1 MANEQNLIPFNKQ
14 TEEEQREKARK
25 GGIASGVARRKR
37 KAMKENLELLL
48 SLEVKDKKAKGFMK
62 SLGIKDE
69 DMDNQMAINV
79 SLLGKALKGDIQAY
93 KEIRD
98 TIGEKPKEQVEI
110 EGNINTTNPLEG
122 LSTEEIRKAIEMM
135 KNDSKE

>member
-48 SLEVKDKKAKGFMK
+48 SLKVQDKKIKAVMK
-62 SLGIKDE
+62 ALGIKE
-69 DMDNQMAINV
+69 SEMTNQMAMQVAMLNQ
-79 SLLGKALKGDIQAY
+79 SLKGNVQAY
-93 KEIRD
+93 KELRD
-98 TIGEKPKEQVEI
+98 TVEGKPTDNIKVD
-110 EGNINTTNPLEG
+110 GNINTTNPLES
-122 LSTEEIRKAIEMM
+122 LSTEEIRKAIELMNNG
-135 KNDSKE
+135 KD

>member
-48 SLEVKDKKAKGFMK
+48 SLKVQDKKIKAVMK
-62 SLGIKDE
+62 ALGIKE
-69 DMDNQMAINV
+69 SEMTNQMAMQVAMLNQ
-79 SLLGKALKGDIQAY
+79 SLKGNVQAY
-93 KEIRD
+93 KELRD
-98 TIGEKPKEQVEI
+98 TVEGKPTDNIKVD
-110 EGNINTTNPLEG
+110 GNINTTNPLEN
-122 LSTEEIRKAIEMM
+122 LSTEEIRKAIELM
-135 KNDSKE
+135 NDGKD

>member
-48 SLEVKDKKAKGFMK
+48 SLKVQDKKIKAVMK
-62 SLGIKDE
+62 ALGIKE
-69 DMDNQMAINV
+69 SEMTNQMAMQVAMLNQ
-79 SLLGKALKGDIQAY
+79 SLKGNVQAY
-93 KEIRD
+93 KELRD
-98 TIGEKPKEQVEI
+98 TVEGKPTDNIKVD
-110 EGNINTTNPLEG
+110 GNINTANPLES
-122 LSTEEIRKAIEMM
+122 LSTEEIRKAIELMNNG
-135 KNDSKE
+135 KD

>member
-14 TEEEQREKARK
+14 TESEQRENARK
-25 GGIASGVARRKR
+25 GGIASGEARRKR